1 MSLSLLPADQA
12 ELEAH
17 LNGALRQLRAAIS
30 EQDLGVM
37 KLHLNAS
44 WSAIARA
51 LSLAPDAERR
61 ARDVARAE
69 LENA

>member
-1 MSLSLLPADQA
+1 MSLCLLPADQA

-17 LNGALRQLRAAIS
+17 LNGALRQLRAAIA